1 MHPLKGREY
10 STRGDLAAPYG
21 EPVYSAGNGRVI
33 LPSGYRPGLRAGS
46 SASAIKV
53 DTTTLYAHMS
63 RILVRKGET
72 VPYRT
77 AHRKGRKHGDV
88 HRQPPAFRTAKKRP
102 AAGPGGMV
110 RRAVL
115 ISYCLSIIRRVMNIE
130 EAKRIPLE
138 DYLRRMGFSPV
149 KEQGDSLWYRSPFRQ
164 ERTPSFK
171 VSLSRNL

>member
-1 MHPLKGREY
+1 M
-10 STRGDLAAPYG
+10 DLAAPYG

-33 LPSGYRPGLRAGS
+33 SAGYSPGYGRTVHIRHGGGYS
-46 SASAIKV
+46 
-53 DTTTLYAHMS
+53 TLYAHMS

-72 VPYRT
+72 IRIGQRIGKVGSTGMSTGNHLHFELQKT
-77 AHRKGRKHGDV
+77 AGCWTRWNGS
-88 HRQPPAFRTAKKRP
+88 
-102 AAGPGGMV
+102 AGGSKFLP
-110 RRAVL
+110 
-115 ISYCLSIIRRVMNIE
+115 SSIIRRVMNIE